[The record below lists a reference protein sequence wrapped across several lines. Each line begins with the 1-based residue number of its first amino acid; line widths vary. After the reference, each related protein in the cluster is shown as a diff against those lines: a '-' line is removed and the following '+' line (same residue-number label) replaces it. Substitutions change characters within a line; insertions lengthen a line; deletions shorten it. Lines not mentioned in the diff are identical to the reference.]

1 MMICFFSLRFVFGYI
16 KKGCGGAAADILK
29 KECYFCLLARVCVGE
44 GGGGGGDIDWFC
56 GQPSGLEGIFRLNLS
71 CLVHGRAIEMYV
83 GGKMVSDWIELL
95 KKFHFGN
102 IVGLCG

>member
-1 MMICFFSLRFVFGYI
+1 MMICFFFW
-16 KKGCGGAAADILK
+16 
-29 KECYFCLLARVCVGE
+29 VCVWVHQKGVWGRCGRHFKEGMLFLFAGESVCGE
-44 GGGGGGDIDWFC
+44 GRGGGGGDIDWFC